1 MDKTYNIGLG
11 GFSFIMEESAFNDLK
26 NYIATLRQKWSE
38 DEGREEIIADIEY
51 RMGELLQEHLKG
63 RAVANRE
70 DIKYLIDTM
79 GMPNDLEDDDL
90 SENYA
95 ENGFATGRTSP
106 TNATTYANRKLY
118 RDPYHCILGGVA
130 SGLANYFGIDRVW
143 IRLALVLAPFLDIVM
158 MGISTSSLII
168 LYIIAW
174 IVIPKATTVSDMLQA
189 KGEPVNAETIKEFK
203 AANGELLPP
212 RESFFRSALKILL
225 KIIILTIVISL
236 GALALFTTFT
246 IVGALFI
253 YGGGSLN
260 YFNTEIPPLFV
271 ENSWTFGVA
280 GTALVLA
287 LVSITAGIILFTI
300 KLISKNFK
308 VNKAIK
314 IAIPIILIGSI
325 ITLFTLAG
333 IEARNFT
340 AKSLKT
346 NSIPLAATPNDT
358 LIFSFNKEFDSNTF
372 LDDDYAMADDKNT
385 FDFINSKDAKIVV
398 TKTSRGKNFKD
409 AQETLSKLK
418 FPIKVLS
425 NEIEIPNYFTLG
437 KNTPFRNQ
445 EVDYYIHLPNNV
457 PFVVKGARFVEQRN
471 QNHTYITSN
480 ESNKP
485 NGTPR
490 VFMFIDGELKCTNCT
505 DDDVE
510 DEDSTETDN
519 DSISIDGENLKLK
532 ADGKNENVELEI
544 PGKIKIEADGKQQ
557 KVKIKLPD
565 GKEIVNISE

>member
-95 ENGFATGRTSP
+95 ENGFATGRTTP
-106 TNATTYANRKLY
+106 TNSTYANRKLY

-212 RESFFRSALKILL
+212 RESFFS
-225 KIIILTIVISL
+225 
-236 GALALFTTFT
+236 
-246 IVGALFI
+246 
-253 YGGGSLN
+253 
-260 YFNTEIPPLFV
+260 
-271 ENSWTFGVA
+271 
-280 GTALVLA
+280 
-287 LVSITAGIILFTI
+287 
-300 KLISKNFK
+300 
-308 VNKAIK
+308 
-314 IAIPIILIGSI
+314 
-325 ITLFTLAG
+325 
-333 IEARNFT
+333 
-340 AKSLKT
+340 
-346 NSIPLAATPNDT
+346 
-358 LIFSFNKEFDSNTF
+358 
-372 LDDDYAMADDKNT
+372 
-385 FDFINSKDAKIVV
+385 
-398 TKTSRGKNFKD
+398 
-409 AQETLSKLK
+409 
-418 FPIKVLS
+418 
-425 NEIEIPNYFTLG
+425 
-437 KNTPFRNQ
+437 
-445 EVDYYIHLPNNV
+445 
-457 PFVVKGARFVEQRN
+457 
-471 QNHTYITSN
+471 
-480 ESNKP
+480 
-485 NGTPR
+485 
-490 VFMFIDGELKCTNCT
+490 
-505 DDDVE
+505 
-510 DEDSTETDN
+510 
-519 DSISIDGENLKLK
+519 
-532 ADGKNENVELEI
+532 
-544 PGKIKIEADGKQQ
+544 
-557 KVKIKLPD
+557 
-565 GKEIVNISE
+565 

>member
-63 RAVANRE
+63 KEVADRE
-70 DIKYLIDTM
+70 DIKYLIYTM
-79 GMPNDLEDDDL
+79 GMPNDLADDDL
-90 SENYA
+90 TENYA
-95 ENGFATGRTSP
+95 ENGFSASRTSASTS
-106 TNATTYANRKLY
+106 TNTFANKKLY
-118 RDPYHCILGGVA
+118 RNPYHRILGGVA

-203 AANGELLPP
+203 AANGELPPP

-225 KIIILTIVISL
+225 KIIILTILISL
-236 GALALFTTFT
+236 VA
-246 IVGALFI
+246 VVLFI
-253 YGGGSLN
+253 GFTVIGAIFFGSITIDYLPLLTE
-260 YFNTEIPPLFV
+260 NTW
-271 ENSWTFGVA
+271 SFGVA
-280 GTALVLA
+280 STALIIALA
-287 LVSITAGIILFTI
+287 SIITGLILLSI
-300 KLISKNFK
+300 KLISSSFR
-308 VNKAIK
+308 VHKAAK

-372 LDDDYAMADDKNT
+372 LDDDYAMVDNKNT

-565 GKEIVNISE
+565 GKEIVNINE

>member
-11 GFSFIMEESAFNDLK
+11 GFSFIMEEAAFNDLK
-26 NYIATLRQKWSE
+26 NYIATLRQKWSADE
-38 DEGREEIIADIEY
+38 DREEIIADIEY

-63 RAVANRE
+63 RAVANRD

-79 GMPNDLEDDDL
+79 GMPNDLADDDL
-90 SENYA
+90 GENYA
-95 ENGFATGRTSP
+95 ENGFAAGRHS
-106 TNATTYANRKLY
+106 ATASTTTFANKKLY
-118 RDPYHCILGGVA
+118 RDPYHRVLGGVA
-130 SGLANYFGIDRVW
+130 SGLANYFGIDRIW

-174 IVIPKATTVSDMLQA
+174 IVIPKATTVSDILQA
-189 KGEPVNAETIKEFK
+189 KGEPVNAERIKEFK
-203 AANGELLPP
+203 AANGELPP
-212 RESFFRSALKILL
+212 PKESFFRSALKILL
-225 KIIILTIVISL
+225 KIIILTILISL
-236 GALALFTTFT
+236 GAFVLFIGFT
-246 IVGALFI
+246 IVGAIFF
-253 YGGGSLN
+253 GSGIALD
-260 YFNTEIPPLFV
+260 YLPLLTENT
-271 ENSWTFGVA
+271 WAFGVA
-280 GTALVLA
+280 STALILA
-287 LVSITAGIILFTI
+287 LTSIATGLILLII
-300 KLISKNFK
+300 KLISNSFK
-308 VNKAIK
+308 VHKGVK
-314 IAIPIILIGSI
+314 IAIPAVFIGSI
-325 ITLFTLAG
+325 IILLSVVGNET
-333 IEARNFT
+333 RNFVS
-340 AKSLKT
+340 KSSKT
-346 NSIPLAATPNDT
+346 ITIPLTATPNDT
-358 LIFSFNKEFDSNTF
+358 LTFTFNKEFDSNIF
-372 LDDDYAMADDKNT
+372 LDDDYAMVDDKNT

-398 TKTSRGKNFKD
+398 QKTSRGKNFKD
-409 AQETLSKLK
+409 AQENLSKLK

-544 PGKIKIEADGKQQ
+544 PGKIKIEADGKNQ